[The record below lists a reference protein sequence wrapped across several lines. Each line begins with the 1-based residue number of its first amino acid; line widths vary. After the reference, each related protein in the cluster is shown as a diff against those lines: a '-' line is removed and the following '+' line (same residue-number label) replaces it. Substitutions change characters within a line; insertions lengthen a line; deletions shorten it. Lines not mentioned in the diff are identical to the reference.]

1 MSFETATVKSEANF
15 PAAHPSWAGLLL
27 GVATI
32 PVFLALSKRVAQQW
46 AALLL
51 AIVIR
56 DPKSA

>member
-1 MSFETATVKSEANF
+1 MATVRSEDHF

-32 PVFLALSKRVAQQW
+32 PVFLALSKPVAQQW